1 MPNGSRNNLFDTI
14 PEAPPPAGV
23 PTDALPDH
31 ANVYVPPRELPQTS
45 DHRTIQIKPVL
56 LADHVDPRRAPTELR
71 LPVVPLEP
79 MRKEPATW
87 LLASSVAV
95 VAIGSIAA
103 AAWFGGWLTST
114 HAPERVDAK
123 PSSAVLTTE
132 DIAATQLDKVAPAEA
147 PTAVAPPLD
156 KASSPVAPPP
166 TALAPADSEVN
177 ASAPEPT
184 SSPTAMPLATGAAP
198 RQNAARVRKKAP
210 DPWLD

>member
-14 PEAPPPAGV
+14 PEVPSPAGV
-23 PTDALPDH
+23 PTDTLPDH

-56 LADHVDPRRAPTELR
+56 LADHVDPRRAATELR

-95 VAIGSIAA
+95 VALGSIAA
-103 AAWFGGWLTST
+103 AAWFGGWLPGT
-114 HAPERVDAK
+114 HAPERVDGK
-123 PSSAVLTTE
+123 SPSALKAE
-132 DIAATQLDKVAPAEA
+132 DIPVTSIEKAAPIEA
-147 PTAVAPPLD
+147 PTAPIQTAT
-156 KASSPVAPPP
+156 SQVAPPP
-166 TALAPADSEVN
+166 TTLAPADSEAN
-177 ASAPEPT
+177 ASTPEPT